1 MIRVTGLHFIVVS
14 FLLWGNSAQAAGL
27 NFPGEHPEALAP
39 SAKYSVRYQRIDAK
53 GPYGPHGLFL
63 VRKES
68 GESKLILGFERSA
81 DVLWSPDGQFLA
93 VTNWFGSNVSEVLV
107 FKVAGMEKTD
117 IRGVLT
123 KHIGVFPWRR
133 DIENLSEY
141 FEALSWETPS
151 RLKFLVR
158 GHGLRKDKGV
168 ETFEEVYIY
177 DTSGTIKKASTK

>member
-1 MIRVTGLHFIVVS
+1 MIRVTALHFIVVS
-14 FLLWGNSAQAAGL
+14 LLLWGNAVQAAGL
-27 NFPGEHPEALAP
+27 NFPGEHPEVLAP
-39 SAKYSVRYQRIDAK
+39 GGKYSVRYQLVEAK

-63 VRKES
+63 VNKES

-93 VTNWFGSNVSEVLV
+93 VTNWFGSNVSEVFI
-107 FKVAGMEKTD
+107 FKVATIEKAD
-117 IRGVLT
+117 IRGVL
-123 KHIGVFPWRR
+123 KKNIGVFPWTT

-168 ETFEEVYIY
+168 ENFEEFYIY
-177 DTSGTIKKASTK
+177 DTSGTIKKPSAK